1 MQRRPVVRP
10 LGGAEVSVAVRGP
23 SPGEGGGKN
32 QPDVLVGT
40 NRRHD
45 ERSKNHLK
53 IPFKNHL
60 KTI

>member
-32 QPDVLVGT
+32 QPDVGT
-40 NRRHD
+40 LD
-45 ERSKNHLK
+45 LLEAELQ
-53 IPFKNHL
+53 
-60 KTI
+60 